1 MEYTLF
7 KDIELVLAYKSMRLE
22 EFSKGC
28 GVPFEVLSRI
38 KNKKIKPSFE
48 TLEKIYS
55 YIYSLGIHLNENKVE
70 ILKKNH
76 DIVLFHGAKEELI
89 GQISLEY
96 SRKHVDF
103 GRGFYTGDNYNQSL
117 EFVAETEKGSVYVLD
132 VDYTGLKVLKLELS
146 LDWMLFILFNRGR
159 LEEYKDHPIYK
170 RIQKLS
176 DGYDVIIGPIA
187 DNRMFDTIN
196 AFLDSVATTSQ
207 AYHALKSINLGNQI
221 VFKSEKSLKQI
232 KLVNRLFVS
241 REEKDEIVKAKQ
253 KYLEESDQ
261 YVRQEYSKHIREGEY
276 IVEVFK

>member
-38 KNKKIKPSFE
+38 KNKKNKPSFE

-132 VDYTGLKVLKLELS
+132 VDYTGLKILNLDIG
-146 LDWMLFILFNRGR
+146 LDWMLFVLCNRGK
-159 LEEYKDHPIYK
+159 LEQYKNHSTYK
-170 RIQKLS
+170 RILKLA
-176 DGYDVIIGPIA
+176 DGYDVVTGPIA

-196 AFLDSVATTSQ
+196 AFLDSAVSTSQ
-207 AYHALKSINLGNQI
+207 AYHALRSINLGNQI

-241 REEKDEIVKAKQ
+241 KEEKNEIVKAKL
-253 KYLEESDQ
+253 KFIEESDQ

-276 IVEVFK
+276 IGEVFK